1 MAVPSSPRSISTTGG
16 CNTPLTLMEAANAS
30 MVAALCGTFRAFLGD
45 AFNRFSGTTISAPC
59 TGS

>member
-1 MAVPSSPRSISTTGG
+1 
-16 CNTPLTLMEAANAS
+16 MEAANAS